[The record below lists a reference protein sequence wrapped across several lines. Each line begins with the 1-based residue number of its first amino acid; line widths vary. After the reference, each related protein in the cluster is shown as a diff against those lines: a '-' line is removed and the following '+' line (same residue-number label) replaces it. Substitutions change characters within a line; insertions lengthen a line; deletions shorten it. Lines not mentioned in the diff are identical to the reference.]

1 MKKEQALYKRER
13 AAFAALHRFQHEFCW
28 PALRLDMDR
37 WIPELLHVLE
47 LNLGY
52 LQWKHCT
59 LKHCDAFCREM
70 IAVIS
75 ERPGGATRQSQERR
89 WQGKG

>member
-47 LNLGY
+47 LNWAICSGSIVPSNIA
-52 LQWKHCT
+52 T
-59 LKHCDAFCREM
+59 LS
-70 IAVIS
+70 AV
-75 ERPGGATRQSQERR
+75 R
-89 WQGKG
+89 